1 MCIRDRVILTT
12 GLLMTVIDVGK
23 EVQKVVDEVN
33 VTLAVPTDIPVIKPL
48 LFIVAIA
55 GLKLVHV
62 PLPPVVL
69 VAFDA
74 VSYTHLDV
82 YKRQTIYSTRTCKV
96 VCTYIT

>member
-69 VAFDA
+69 VAFDVNPTQIGFGDAA
-74 VSYTHLDV
+74 VISGLA
-82 YKRQTIYSTRTCKV
+82 
-96 VCTYIT
+96 CTVIVRDP